1 LAEEKMKLRDQD
13 QGRTAKTARD
23 GLKLFL
29 SLDMN
34 VLPSSTLEEMD
45 KLADLVVELGSS
57 AAQLR
62 MFGSEDDETEED
74 EDQAERRNKKKGKV
88 VLSTFGG
95 GDCSFGGAGWE
106 GFLKACRERGTEVS
120 LSMTIST
127 KAITLFLLKILYSLS
142 MKRKPHRSILFPP
155 SSSRPNRSWG

>member
-1 LAEEKMKLRDQD
+1 MDALTLNLGPEQWQTDQAKAAYRLAEDKIQLRDQD
-13 QGRTAKTARD
+13 QGRTAKTARK

-45 KLADLVVELGSS
+45 KLVDLVVELGSS

-62 MFGSEDDETEED
+62 MFDSEDDDTGEND
-74 EDQAERRNKKKGKV
+74 DQATREDKGKGKV

-95 GDCSFGGAGWE
+95 GDCSFGGVGWE

-120 LSMTIST
+120 SSVPLSIGST
-127 KAITLFLLKILYSLS
+127 TLSLLTILY
-142 MKRKPHRSILFPP
+142 
-155 SSSRPNRSWG
+155 